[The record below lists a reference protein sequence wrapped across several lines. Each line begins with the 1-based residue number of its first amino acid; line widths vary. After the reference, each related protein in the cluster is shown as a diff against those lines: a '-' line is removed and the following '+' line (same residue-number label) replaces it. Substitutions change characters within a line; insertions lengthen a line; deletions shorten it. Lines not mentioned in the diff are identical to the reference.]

1 MLKRFNIH
9 RIVNNNKVIKSNY
22 YINFKNNSKNVSI
35 ADGLEIINTRI
46 ERVSNTNFRKCK
58 CNQNCCNCLVILING
73 SLSKP
78 CCTIAKNN
86 NFIFLEPE
94 PEPEPIITNQ
104 LSINLHENEFI
115 HYYNHHAT

>member
-9 RIVNNNKVIKSNY
+9 RIFNNKVIKSNY
-22 YINFKNNSKNVSI
+22 YINFKKNNKNVSI
-35 ADGLEIINTRI
+35 ADGLDIINTRI

-58 CNQNCCNCLVILING
+58 CNQNCCNCNLILING

-78 CCTIAKNN
+78 CCTIAKNE
-86 NFIFLEPE
+86 NFIFLE

-104 LSINLHENEFI
+104 LSINLHENEFV
-115 HYYNHHAT
+115 HYYNQYAT